1 MLVST
6 LLLES
11 LQLRRVGELGAAEGH
26 RGFPPP
32 AWPVPGGW
40 PVVGRGWGTGMGTV
54 LSGRSLALKIYRAVQ
69 GGSPAGRPP
78 SSWSTLGAVRLVA
91 LSSLHERETQVSSG

>member
-11 LQLRRVGELGAAEGH
+11 LQLRRAGELGAAEGH
-26 RGFPPP
+26 RGFPP

-40 PVVGRGWGTGMGTV
+40 PVMGRGWGTGMGTV
-54 LSGRSLALKIYRAVQ
+54 LSGRSLALKIY
-69 GGSPAGRPP
+69 
-78 SSWSTLGAVRLVA
+78 
-91 LSSLHERETQVSSG
+91 H